1 MLTKIN
7 PQIQNQSSGRDQT
20 AGSLT
25 TSTSSNLD
33 RVRFHKPLL
42 TPNQP
47 DTVKRARATSE
58 AALAAEAAAQ
68 ATEDK
73 LADWVLTELRNGR
86 TLDELI
92 LEWSTDLDGIDLAAF
107 VDRRLGITLG
117 E

>member
-1 MLTKIN
+1 MH
-7 PQIQNQSSGRDQT
+7 
-20 AGSLT
+20 
-25 TSTSSNLD
+25 
-33 RVRFHKPLL
+33 FHKPLL
-42 TPNQP
+42 TPNHA
-47 DTVKRARATSE
+47 DTVKRARINAE

-68 ATEDK
+68 AAEDK
-73 LADWVLTELRNGR
+73 LADWVLTELKNGR